1 MARNVCRL
9 LAIAMMS
16 LVPGAGQVRA
26 TSGPQAEPIRTI
38 RLQVDPAPEPR
49 FALQY
54 LFETPY
60 VEQEPGNAAFLYQ
73 TAVGQM
79 MQVNSGDNAI
89 DGDTLRQW
97 YDDPT
102 EDLPLETVRPAIA
115 RFEQSFRLLEAAA
128 RRERCTWEYPI
139 RAGGV
144 PYVNPLL
151 SEYRTLSRLVAVK
164 ARLEIHAGDLDAA
177 FNTLRSGVILAR
189 DVGSG
194 PNLIQHLVGITMAA
208 GTLHQIDALIQ
219 KPEAPNLYWA
229 LTALPDPLVD
239 IRKAV
244 QMESE
249 ALHVE
254 LPELLTLED
263 NVLSNERVLGLWKR
277 AGLWVGN
284 EDNRPGRWLDKAR
297 DLAIAMERYPQAKT
311 RLLEQGYL
319 AEKVQNW
326 PALYVILLDQY
337 HQFRAVRDMSFK
349 WTYVPYAE
357 ARDGLRQ
364 AEEEVSRIYQYSGGS
379 DIANPFL
386 YSLPATQRICF
397 LDARLARDIAIL
409 RCVEALRMYAADHDG
424 KLPKS
429 LDEVTAV
436 PVPLDPLHGRA
447 FHYELTG
454 GKAIVESAIPPEGG
468 PKGGLRYE
476 ITLR

>member
-1 MARNVCRL
+1 V
-9 LAIAMMS
+9 
-16 LVPGAGQVRA
+16 
-26 TSGPQAEPIRTI
+26 
-38 RLQVDPAPEPR
+38 
-49 FALQY
+49 
-54 LFETPY
+54 
-60 VEQEPGNAAFLYQ
+60 
-73 TAVGQM
+73 
-79 MQVNSGDNAI
+79 
-89 DGDTLRQW
+89 
-97 YDDPT
+97 
-102 EDLPLETVRPAIA
+102 
-115 RFEQSFRLLEAAA
+115 
-128 RRERCTWEYPI
+128 
-139 RAGGV
+139 
-144 PYVNPLL
+144 
-151 SEYRTLSRLVAVK
+151 
-164 ARLEIHAGDLDAA
+164 
-177 FNTLRSGVILAR
+177 
-189 DVGSG
+189 
-194 PNLIQHLVGITMAA
+194 IQHLVGITMAA